1 MFNKII
7 IDPIESNCI
16 FKLGDSLSEIIYP
29 IYMDNRPIIFL
40 CIGTDRSTG
49 DSLGPLVG
57 EKLKFLTRD
66 NIFFYGNLEKP
77 VHAKNLC
84 ETISYIYSTHQN
96 PYIIAIDACL
106 GSLQNVGKVFIEAKP
121 LFPGS
126 AMNKDL
132 PKVGDLSIT
141 GIVNISGALEF
152 MVLQNTR
159 LYTVMKLAD
168 VISNGIYHSIL
179 KTVGV
184 KKSLHATAL
193 ISEHHSTSIG
203 AHAWFSADLKQA
215 SMMALTT

>member
-1 MFNKII
+1 MN
-7 IDPIESNCI
+7 IE
-16 FKLGDSLSEIIYP
+16 KSEIDAMEANSIYKFRD
-29 IYMDNRPIIFL
+29 ILTEHLSLIVRAHRSIVFL

-57 EKLKFLTRD
+57 EKLKFLKRD
-66 NIFFYGNLEKP
+66 NIFFYGNLERP
-77 VHAKNLC
+77 IHAKNLRD
-84 ETISYIYSTHQN
+84 TISYIYSTYEN
-96 PYIIAIDACL
+96 PYIVAIDACL
-106 GSLQNVGKVFIEAKP
+106 GNLQNVGKVFIESKP

-179 KTVGV
+179 KTIGG
-184 KKSLHATAL
+184 KKSFSTTDLV
-193 ISEHHSTSIG
+193 SE
-203 AHAWFSADLKQA
+203 QN
-215 SMMALTT
+215 